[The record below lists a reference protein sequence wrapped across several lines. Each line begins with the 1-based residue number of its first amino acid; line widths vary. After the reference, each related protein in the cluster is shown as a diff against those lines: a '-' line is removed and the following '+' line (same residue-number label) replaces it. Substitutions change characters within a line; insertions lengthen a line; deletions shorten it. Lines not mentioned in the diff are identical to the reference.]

1 MRHNLEVSVIK
12 PADDGVV
19 RCKKVSVRERLMRL
33 LFGEMRRMWIIIP
46 GDTIETLN
54 ICEMPEGGEGN
65 ESD

>member
-19 RCKKVSVRERLMRL
+19 RCKKVSIRERLMRL

-54 ICEMPEGGEGN
+54 ICEVPEGSEDN
-65 ESD
+65 ESN